1 MLQWTYSGV
10 DFTIKDNGGPECLVY
25 ASTAQR
31 LYETGI
37 IIIWVAFEL
46 HYAIYYAHT
55 RFTDPNDTP
64 FPAEDCEERKP
75 SVLRRIILVVYAWLW
90 GIEIG
95 FKIASR
101 QLIWI
106 LNPCHIVT
114 LIQIILLALSS
125 NKISRGLYRLHV
137 VMISGGTLAMYFPLT
152 TTRFFPFEVEIYY
165 IQHIL
170 ILIVPIFLLTSH
182 GGYSLEPMKSFR
194 WTILAI
200 TSFRIYHFFVLQP
213 VSLLTSVNLNGV
225 LCPLEFDPFN
235 SVYYRMWANV
245 HQSLFMLL
253 HHKLYS
259 LIARAL
265 LGSKYIFD
273 IKKLLYSSTKDL
285 SKAK

>member
-1 MLQWTYSGV
+1 MLKWAYSGV
-10 DFTIKDNGGPECLVY
+10 DFNIRDNGGPECFSY
-25 ASTAQR
+25 ASTKQR
-31 LYETGI
+31 LYETI
-37 IIIWVAFEL
+37 IVLIWVAFEI

-55 RFTDPNDTP
+55 KFTDPNDKS
-64 FPAEDCEERKP
+64 FPAESSKERKP
-75 SVLRRIILVVYAWLW
+75 SVLRRILLVVYAWLW

-106 LNPCHIVT
+106 LNPCHMVT

-137 VMISGGTLAMYFPLT
+137 AMISGGSLAIYFPLT
-152 TTRFFPFEVEIYY
+152 ATRFFPFEVEIYY

-200 TSFRIYHFFVLQP
+200 TAFRVYHFLVLQP
-213 VSLLTSVNLNGV
+213 VSLVTSVNLNGV
-225 LCPLEFDPFN
+225 LCPLEFDPFY
-235 SVYYRMWANV
+235 SQYYRFWANI
-245 HQSLFMLL
+245 HQSVFMIL

-259 LIARAL
+259 LIAR
-265 LGSKYIFD
+265 
-273 IKKLLYSSTKDL
+273 T
-285 SKAK
+285 